1 MGGRLMQDRNKLLQK
16 LIKQVDDYI
25 SQLENKHH
33 LSDKEILRILDAVR
47 ENYEW
52 ED

>member
-1 MGGRLMQDRNKLLQK
+1 MQNRDKLLQR

-25 SQLENKHH
+25 SQLENKHR